1 METTAGSEIAVII
14 ATLNEEEG
22 LGPTVVEIQRFLN
35 VPYILVVDGNSV
47 DRTVEI
53 AKALGLKVIFQEG
66 RGKGCALAS
75 ALNSLK
81 ATPRFIVFIDADF
94 TYPAEY
100 LPSMVKILKE
110 KPEVGMVCGCRFDK
124 PFKFANVRSPYYV
137 GNRFLSAAQY
147 LMNGVA
153 MRDPLTGLRVVR
165 WEILRD
171 WKPHSRGFDIEAEL
185 NFIVERRGYKI
196 VEIPIHY
203 RDRLGEKKL
212 KIKHGFIIL
221 KRIIVG
227 SLHGNQ
233 SAHIL

>member
-1 METTAGSEIAVII
+1 MEVTAGSEIAVII

-22 LGPTVVEIQRFLN
+22 LGPTVIEIQRFLDI
-35 VPYILVVDGNSV
+35 PYILVVDGNSV

-53 AKALGLKVIFQEG
+53 AKTLGLEVIFQEG

-75 ALNSLK
+75 ALNCLK
-81 ATPRFIVFIDADF
+81 AKPRFIVFIDADF

-100 LPSMVKILKE
+100 IPSMVRILKE
-110 KPEVGMVCGCRFDK
+110 KPEVGMVCGSRFGK
-124 PFKFANVRSPYYV
+124 PFKFANIRDPYYI
-137 GNRFLSAAQY
+137 GNRLLALAQY
-147 LMNGVA
+147 LMNGVE

-171 WKPHSRGFDIEAEL
+171 WKPNSRGFDIEAEM
-185 NFIVERRGYKI
+185 NFIVERKGYKI

-212 KIKHGFIIL
+212 KMKHGFMIL

-227 SLHGNQ
+227 SLQEN
-233 SAHIL
+233 